1 MDKLVLRK
9 VLYLWTTIA
18 LALLLILGQGT
29 GIPASGKG
37 GFPDIPVTTTLNT
50 TGSVTPDPG
59 TNYRVE
65 GDGNGQYHDGVSSV
79 SSILQGAINN
89 PSRDW
94 ILDTRSSSTRTALVD
109 LRAPV
114 PNSGATQ
121 LFSWQLLP
129 VRIIAKC
136 HEALAGSFPAIP
148 LNQTVSCPLFVRF
161 TFAGND
167 YNLGM
172 SSGPGAAIDLPE
184 TNNALVTCTAVNAS
198 NQCSAWTILP
208 ITQADGTVRNV
219 ARLQTLCK
227 RCPVGSGDFYV
238 TFNFNVSNP

>member
-1 MDKLVLRK
+1 MKRLSLGTVFVLAAA
-9 VLYLWTTIA
+9 V
-18 LALLLILGQGT
+18 LLILAQGSGVPT
-29 GIPASGKG
+29 HGKG
-37 GFPDIPVTTTLNT
+37 GFPDIPVTSTLNV

-59 TNYRVE
+59 SNYRVE
-65 GDGNGQYHDGVSSV
+65 GDGNGQYLDNVSAV

-94 ILDTRSSSTRTALVD
+94 ILDTRGSATRTALVD

-114 PNSGATQ
+114 PGSGATQ

-136 HEALAGSFPAIP
+136 HEALAGSFPAIQ

-167 YNLGM
+167 YHLAM
-172 SSGPGAAIDLPE
+172 SSGPGASTGFPE
-184 TNNALVTCTAVNAS
+184 TNNAQVTCTSVNAS
-198 NQCSAWTILP
+198 NQCNAWTIAP
-208 ITQADGTVRNV
+208 ITQANGVVENV
-219 ARLQTLCK
+219 ARMETLCK
-227 RCPVGSGDFYV
+227 HCPVGSGDFYL
-238 TFNFNVSNP
+238 TFNFNVTNP